1 MTRLPLAAESLSV
14 PGVYD
19 GNAEGGL
26 SQHAKGEGSGGRMAA
41 GMKDV
46 ASLAGVAVGTVS
58 NVLNHPDL
66 VRPLTRARVEA
77 AMEELG
83 FIPNGSAR
91 QLRAGRSRCL
101 GLVVLDVTNPF
112 FTEVARGVE
121 DYAQAA
127 GYAVILCNSDE
138 ADDKERRYLRVLEEQ
153 RVRGILITPVHG
165 RAPELRRIRDRGT
178 PVVLLDRPGSAG
190 QCSVAV
196 DDRRGGEIAVS
207 HLLGLGHRRI
217 ALVNGPVAIRQ
228 CADRRRG
235 ALRAV
240 ERAGLDPAAV
250 LTEVTVPAMNARA
263 GAAAADELLSAVMS
277 GAVMSGAAAR
287 PTAVFCTND
296 MLALGLL
303 RRLGQAGV
311 AVPGDLAVVGY
322 DDIEFAADAAVPLTS
337 VRQPKYQLGRAAAE
351 LLLDEADR
359 PDEHEH
365 RRFVFKPEL
374 VARASSGEV
383 TIAAP

>member
-1 MTRLPLAAESLSV
+1 M
-14 PGVYD
+14 
-19 GNAEGGL
+19 
-26 SQHAKGEGSGGRMAA
+26 
-41 GMKDV
+41 
-46 ASLAGVAVGTVS
+46 
-58 NVLNHPDL
+58 
-66 VRPLTRARVEA
+66 
-77 AMEELG
+77 
-83 FIPNGSAR
+83 
-91 QLRAGRSRCL
+91 
-101 GLVVLDVTNPF
+101 LDVTNPF

-207 HLLGLGHRRI
+207 HLLGLGHRSI

-235 ALRAV
+235 AYRAV
-240 ERAGLDPAAV
+240 EKAGLDPAAV
-250 LTEVTVPAMNARA
+250 LTEVTVPAMNAQA
-263 GAAAADELLSAVMS
+263 GSAAAGELL
-277 GAVMSGAAAR
+277 GGER
-287 PTAVFCTND
+287 KPTAVFCTND

-303 RRLGQAGV
+303 RRLSLAGV
-311 AVPGDLAVVGY
+311 TVPGDLAVVGY

-374 VARASSGEV
+374 VARASSGS
-383 TIAAP
+383 AAQEEAVSPSQAVVALPAPLHRPGHGHSVRQQAQDLERRL

>member
-1 MTRLPLAAESLSV
+1 M
-14 PGVYD
+14 
-19 GNAEGGL
+19 
-26 SQHAKGEGSGGRMAA
+26 
-41 GMKDV
+41 
-46 ASLAGVAVGTVS
+46 
-58 NVLNHPDL
+58 
-66 VRPLTRARVEA
+66 
-77 AMEELG
+77 
-83 FIPNGSAR
+83 
-91 QLRAGRSRCL
+91 
-101 GLVVLDVTNPF
+101 LDVTNPF

-165 RAPELRRIRDRGT
+165 RAPELRRIRERGT

-263 GAAAADELLSAVMS
+263 GAAAADELL
-277 GAVMSGAAAR
+277 GRGPR
-287 PTAVFCTND
+287 PTAVFGTND

-359 PDEHEH
+359 PGQHEH
-365 RRFVFKPEL
+365 RRIVFKPEL
-374 VARASSGEV
+374 VARASSGAAASPGTAPAKSSHPSQPDQTTAGTGCRLFRAGRHQLDVVPLCSRRPAV
-383 TIAAP
+383 TGDSKAHAAPTPSFTRRGDAPSGAAFAGPR

>member
-1 MTRLPLAAESLSV
+1 
-14 PGVYD
+14 
-19 GNAEGGL
+19 
-26 SQHAKGEGSGGRMAA
+26 MAA

-77 AMEELG
+77 AMEQLG

-165 RAPELRRIRDRGT
+165 RAPELRRIRERGT

-263 GAAAADELLSAVMS
+263 GAAAADELLGRGRDRPRCSAPTTCS
-277 GAVMSGAAAR
+277 PWGCCGGWARPGWRCPGTSPWSATTTSSSPPTPRSRSPRCASPSTSSAGPPPSSCSTRPTGPTSTSTAASCSSPNWSRGPAAAR
-287 PTAVFCTND
+287 PPA
-296 MLALGLL
+296 
-303 RRLGQAGV
+303 
-311 AVPGDLAVVGY
+311 
-322 DDIEFAADAAVPLTS
+322 
-337 VRQPKYQLGRAAAE
+337 RAA
-351 LLLDEADR
+351 
-359 PDEHEH
+359 P
-365 RRFVFKPEL
+365 
-374 VARASSGEV
+374 SSG
-383 TIAAP
+383 

>member
-1 MTRLPLAAESLSV
+1 
-14 PGVYD
+14 
-19 GNAEGGL
+19 
-26 SQHAKGEGSGGRMAA
+26 MAA
-41 GMKDV
+41 GIKDV
-46 ASLAGVAVGTVS
+46 ASLARVAVGTVS

-77 AMEELG
+77 AMDELG

-138 ADDKERRYLRVLEEQ
+138 ADDKERQYLRVLEEQ

-196 DDRRGGEIAVS
+196 DDRRGGEMAVAHLLSLGHTRIAV
-207 HLLGLGHRRI
+207 
-217 ALVNGPVAIRQ
+217 VNGPSAIRQ
-228 CADRRRG
+228 CADRLRG
-235 ALRAV
+235 AYRAV
-240 ERAGLDPAAV
+240 AGAGLDPAEV
-250 LTEVTVPAMNARA
+250 LTEITVPAMNARA
-263 GAAAADELLSAVMS
+263 GVTAADELL
-277 GAVMSGAAAR
+277 GGKLT
-287 PTAVFCTND
+287 TAVFCAND

-311 AVPGDLAVVGY
+311 TVPADIAVIGY

-337 VRQPKYQLGRAAAE
+337 VRQPKYQLGQAAAE

-359 PDEHEH
+359 AAEHQH
-365 RRFVFKPEL
+365 RRLMFKPEL
-374 VARASSGEV
+374 VVRASCGRSSLPA
-383 TIAAP
+383 TCAAPAAPP

>member
-1 MTRLPLAAESLSV
+1 
-14 PGVYD
+14 
-19 GNAEGGL
+19 
-26 SQHAKGEGSGGRMAA
+26 MAA

-77 AMEELG
+77 AMEQLG

-165 RAPELRRIRDRGT
+165 RAPELRRIRERGT

-196 DDRRGGEIAVS
+196 DDRR
-207 HLLGLGHRRI
+207 
-217 ALVNGPVAIRQ
+217 
-228 CADRRRG
+228 
-235 ALRAV
+235 
-240 ERAGLDPAAV
+240 
-250 LTEVTVPAMNARA
+250 
-263 GAAAADELLSAVMS
+263 
-277 GAVMSGAAAR
+277 AAR
-287 PTAVFCTND
+287 SRSATCSGSGTAASPWSTDRSRSGSAPT
-296 MLALGLL
+296 G
-303 RRLGQAGV
+303 
-311 AVPGDLAVVGY
+311 
-322 DDIEFAADAAVPLTS
+322 AAVPS
-337 VRQPKYQLGRAAAE
+337 GRWSGPGWIPPPFSPRSPC
-351 LLLDEADR
+351 R
-359 PDEHEH
+359 P
-365 RRFVFKPEL
+365 
-374 VARASSGEV
+374 
-383 TIAAP
+383 

>member
-1 MTRLPLAAESLSV
+1 
-14 PGVYD
+14 
-19 GNAEGGL
+19 
-26 SQHAKGEGSGGRMAA
+26 MAA

-112 FTEVARGVE
+112 FTEVARGAE

-165 RAPELRRIRDRGT
+165 RAPELERIRDRGT
-178 PVVLLDRPGSAG
+178 PVVLLDSPGSSG

-196 DDRRGGEIAVS
+196 DDRRGGDIAVS

-217 ALVNGPVAIRQ
+217 ALVNGPIAIRQ

-235 ALRAV
+235 AFLAV

-250 LTEVTVPAMNARA
+250 LTEITVPAMNARA
-263 GAAAADELLSAVMS
+263 GTTAAGELLASEP
-277 GAVMSGAAAR
+277 R
-287 PTAVFCTND
+287 PTAAFCTND

-303 RRLGQAGV
+303 RRMAMDGV
-311 AVPGDLAVVGY
+311 AVPEDLAVVGY
-322 DDIEFAADAAVPLTS
+322 DDIDFAADAAVPLTS
-337 VRQPKYQLGRAAAE
+337 VRQPKYELGRAAAE
-351 LLLDEADR
+351 LLLEEADR
-359 PDEHEH
+359 PGQHEH

-374 VARASSGEV
+374 VVRASSGARAEP
-383 TIAAP
+383 AGQAC

>member
-1 MTRLPLAAESLSV
+1 
-14 PGVYD
+14 
-19 GNAEGGL
+19 
-26 SQHAKGEGSGGRMAA
+26 MAA

-58 NVLNHPDL
+58 NVLNHPDR

-77 AMEELG
+77 AMEQLG

-121 DYAQAA
+121 DYAQAE

-165 RAPELRRIRDRGT
+165 RAPELRRPRERGT

-196 DDRRGGEIAVS
+196 DRKSTRLNSS
-207 HLLGLGHRRI
+207 HGYI
-217 ALVNGPVAIRQ
+217 
-228 CADRRRG
+228 
-235 ALRAV
+235 
-240 ERAGLDPAAV
+240 
-250 LTEVTVPAMNARA
+250 
-263 GAAAADELLSAVMS
+263 SY
-277 GAVMSGAAAR
+277 
-287 PTAVFCTND
+287 AVFC
-296 MLALGLL
+296 L
-303 RRLGQAGV
+303 
-311 AVPGDLAVVGY
+311 
-322 DDIEFAADAAVPLTS
+322 
-337 VRQPKYQLGRAAAE
+337 K
-351 LLLDEADR
+351 
-359 PDEHEH
+359 
-365 RRFVFKPEL
+365 KK
-374 VARASSGEV
+374 
-383 TIAAP
+383 

>member
-1 MTRLPLAAESLSV
+1 
-14 PGVYD
+14 
-19 GNAEGGL
+19 
-26 SQHAKGEGSGGRMAA
+26 
-41 GMKDV
+41 
-46 ASLAGVAVGTVS
+46 
-58 NVLNHPDL
+58 
-66 VRPLTRARVEA
+66 
-77 AMEELG
+77 
-83 FIPNGSAR
+83 
-91 QLRAGRSRCL
+91 
-101 GLVVLDVTNPF
+101 
-112 FTEVARGVE
+112 
-121 DYAQAA
+121 
-127 GYAVILCNSDE
+127 LCNSDE

-165 RAPELRRIRDRGT
+165 RAPELRRIRERGT

-217 ALVNGPVAIRQ
+217 ALINGPVAIRQ

-240 ERAGLDPAAV
+240 EQAGLDPADV

-263 GAAAADELLSAVMS
+263 GAAAADELLGGPQS
-277 GAVMSGAAAR
+277 
-287 PTAVFCTND
+287 TAVFCTND

-359 PDEHEH
+359 PDQHEH

-374 VARASSGEV
+374 VARASSGASGAV
-383 TIAAP
+383 PAVPR

>member
-1 MTRLPLAAESLSV
+1 
-14 PGVYD
+14 
-19 GNAEGGL
+19 
-26 SQHAKGEGSGGRMAA
+26 MAA

-207 HLLGLGHRRI
+207 HLLELGHRSI
-217 ALVNGPVAIRQ
+217 ALVNGPLAIRQ

-235 ALRAV
+235 ALRAL

-263 GAAAADELLSAVMS
+263 GVAAADELL
-277 GAVMSGAAAR
+277 GPGPAR
-287 PTAVFCTND
+287 TGLARTGRQPTAVFCTND

-374 VARASSGEV
+374 VARASSGE
-383 TIAAP
+383 AASPVPA

>member
-1 MTRLPLAAESLSV
+1 M
-14 PGVYD
+14 
-19 GNAEGGL
+19 
-26 SQHAKGEGSGGRMAA
+26 
-41 GMKDV
+41 
-46 ASLAGVAVGTVS
+46 
-58 NVLNHPDL
+58 
-66 VRPLTRARVEA
+66 
-77 AMEELG
+77 
-83 FIPNGSAR
+83 
-91 QLRAGRSRCL
+91 
-101 GLVVLDVTNPF
+101 
-112 FTEVARGVE
+112 
-121 DYAQAA
+121 
-127 GYAVILCNSDE
+127 
-138 ADDKERRYLRVLEEQ
+138 
-153 RVRGILITPVHG
+153 RGILITPVHG
-165 RAPELRRIRDRGT
+165 RAPELRRIRERGT

-263 GAAAADELLSAVMS
+263 GAVAADELL
-277 GAVMSGAAAR
+277 GRGPR

-303 RRLGQAGV
+303 RRLGQEGV

-359 PDEHEH
+359 PDQHEH

-374 VARASSGEV
+374 VARASSG
-383 TIAAP
+383 AAASPGTAEGGVLSPVPA

>member
-1 MTRLPLAAESLSV
+1 
-14 PGVYD
+14 
-19 GNAEGGL
+19 
-26 SQHAKGEGSGGRMAA
+26 MAA

-138 ADDKERRYLRVLEEQ
+138 AHDKERRYLRVLEEQ

-165 RAPELRRIRDRGT
+165 RSPELRRIRDRGT
-178 PVVLLDRPGSAG
+178 PVVLLDRPGSAA

-207 HLLGLGHRRI
+207 YLLGLGHRSI
-217 ALVNGPVAIRQ
+217 ALVNGPTAIRQ
-228 CADRRRG
+228 CADRRWG
-235 ALRAV
+235 AYRAV
-240 ERAGLDPAAV
+240 EQAGLDPSEV
-250 LTEVTVPAMNARA
+250 LTEVPVPAMNPRG
-263 GAAAADELLSAVMS
+263 GAAAADDLL
-277 GAVMSGAAAR
+277 GDTHKKPHEKPHEKPHQKPHEK
-287 PTAVFCTND
+287 PTAVFCAND

-303 RRLGQAGV
+303 RGLSQAGV
-311 AVPGDLAVVGY
+311 SVPGDLAVVGY

-359 PDEHEH
+359 PAEHEH
-365 RRFVFKPEL
+365 RRIVFTPEL
-374 VARASSGEV
+374 VVRASSGP
-383 TIAAP
+383 AALSIIEGLAAET

>member
-1 MTRLPLAAESLSV
+1 
-14 PGVYD
+14 
-19 GNAEGGL
+19 
-26 SQHAKGEGSGGRMAA
+26 
-41 GMKDV
+41 
-46 ASLAGVAVGTVS
+46 
-58 NVLNHPDL
+58 
-66 VRPLTRARVEA
+66 
-77 AMEELG
+77 
-83 FIPNGSAR
+83 
-91 QLRAGRSRCL
+91 
-101 GLVVLDVTNPF
+101 
-112 FTEVARGVE
+112 
-121 DYAQAA
+121 
-127 GYAVILCNSDE
+127 
-138 ADDKERRYLRVLEEQ
+138 
-153 RVRGILITPVHG
+153 
-165 RAPELRRIRDRGT
+165 
-178 PVVLLDRPGSAG
+178 
-190 QCSVAV
+190 
-196 DDRRGGEIAVS
+196 VS

-263 GAAAADELLSAVMS
+263 GIAAADELLGGGPRS
-277 GAVMSGAAAR
+277 
-287 PTAVFCTND
+287 TAVFCAND

-303 RRLGQAGV
+303 RRLSQAGV

-359 PDEHEH
+359 PDQHEH

-374 VARASSGEV
+374 VERASSGTVASPPETAV
-383 TIAAP
+383 RAPSGGAPVAPR

>member
-1 MTRLPLAAESLSV
+1 
-14 PGVYD
+14 
-19 GNAEGGL
+19 
-26 SQHAKGEGSGGRMAA
+26 MAA

-77 AMEELG
+77 AMEQLG

-112 FTEVARGVE
+112 FTEMARGVE

-138 ADDKERRYLRVLEEQ
+138 AHEKERRYLRVLEEQ

-165 RAPELRRIRDRGT
+165 RSPELRRIRERGT

-196 DDRRGGEIAVS
+196 DDRRGGEIAVT
-207 HLLGLGHRRI
+207 HLLGLGHRSI
-217 ALVNGPVAIRQ
+217 ALVNGPTAIRQ

-235 ALRAV
+235 AYRAV
-240 ERAGLDPAAV
+240 ERAGLAPAEV
-250 LTEVTVPAMNARA
+250 LTEIPVPAMNARG
-263 GAAAADELLSAVMS
+263 GAAVAGDLL
-277 GAVMSGAAAR
+277 R
-287 PTAVFCTND
+287 HRRTTAVFCAND
-296 MLALGLL
+296 MLAVGLL
-303 RRLGQAGV
+303 RGLGQAGV
-311 AVPGDLAVVGY
+311 TVPGDLAIVGY

-359 PDEHEH
+359 PAEHEH

-374 VARASSGEV
+374 VVRVSSGSSGSAQEDALSLGGARGSLPV
-383 TIAAP
+383 

>member
-1 MTRLPLAAESLSV
+1 
-14 PGVYD
+14 
-19 GNAEGGL
+19 
-26 SQHAKGEGSGGRMAA
+26 MAA

-77 AMEELG
+77 AMEQLG
-83 FIPNGSAR
+83 FIPHGSAR
-91 QLRAGRSRCL
+91 QLPARRSRCL

-112 FTEVARGVE
+112 FTEVARGAE

-165 RAPELRRIRDRGT
+165 RAPELRRIRERGT

-207 HLLGLGHRRI
+207 HLLALGPRRTAGLTAR
-217 ALVNGPVAIRQ
+217 APTRQ

-250 LTEVTVPAMNARA
+250 LAEITVPAMNARA
-263 GAAAADELLSAVMS
+263 GAAAGDELL
-277 GAVMSGAAAR
+277 GQGPR

-303 RRLGQAGV
+303 RRLSQAGV

-337 VRQPKYQLGRAAAE
+337 VRQPKYRLRRAAAPRPPAQ
-351 LLLDEADR
+351 ADPPPPDHSAPR
-359 PDEHEH
+359 PPAPTSTSTAASCSSPNWS
-365 RRFVFKPEL
+365 RGPA
-374 VARASSGEV
+374 VARPPAPGPSAATSSH
-383 TIAAP
+383 PSQPYR

>member
-1 MTRLPLAAESLSV
+1 
-14 PGVYD
+14 
-19 GNAEGGL
+19 
-26 SQHAKGEGSGGRMAA
+26 MAA

-138 ADDKERRYLRVLEEQ
+138 AHDKERQYLRVLEEQ

-165 RAPELRRIRDRGT
+165 RSPELRRIRDRGT
-178 PVVLLDRPGSAG
+178 PVVLLDRPGS
-190 QCSVAV
+190 
-196 DDRRGGEIAVS
+196 
-207 HLLGLGHRRI
+207 
-217 ALVNGPVAIRQ
+217 
-228 CADRRRG
+228 
-235 ALRAV
+235 
-240 ERAGLDPAAV
+240 
-250 LTEVTVPAMNARA
+250 
-263 GAAAADELLSAVMS
+263 SA
-277 GAVMSGAAAR
+277 
-287 PTAVFCTND
+287 
-296 MLALGLL
+296 
-303 RRLGQAGV
+303 
-311 AVPGDLAVVGY
+311 
-322 DDIEFAADAAVPLTS
+322 
-337 VRQPKYQLGRAAAE
+337 
-351 LLLDEADR
+351 
-359 PDEHEH
+359 
-365 RRFVFKPEL
+365 
-374 VARASSGEV
+374 
-383 TIAAP
+383 

>member
-1 MTRLPLAAESLSV
+1 
-14 PGVYD
+14 
-19 GNAEGGL
+19 
-26 SQHAKGEGSGGRMAA
+26 MAA

-58 NVLNHPDL
+58 NVLNHPNL

-77 AMEELG
+77 AMEQLG

-112 FTEVARGVE
+112 FTEVARGAE

-165 RAPELRRIRDRGT
+165 RAPELRRIRERGT

-263 GAAAADELLSAVMS
+263 GAAAADELL
-277 GAVMSGAAAR
+277 GRGPR
-287 PTAVFCTND
+287 PTAVFGTND

-359 PDEHEH
+359 PDQHEH
-365 RRFVFKPEL
+365 RRIVFKPEL
-374 VARASSGEV
+374 VARASSG
-383 TIAAP
+383 AAAVGSPAASGAAFAGPR

>member
-1 MTRLPLAAESLSV
+1 
-14 PGVYD
+14 
-19 GNAEGGL
+19 
-26 SQHAKGEGSGGRMAA
+26 MAA

-178 PVVLLDRPGSAG
+178 PVVLLDRPGSPG

-196 DDRRGGEIAVS
+196 DDQCGGQIAVA
-207 HLLGLGHRRI
+207 HLLDLGHQSI

-235 ALRAV
+235 AHRAAV
-240 ERAGLDPAAV
+240 KAGLDPAAV
-250 LTEVTVPAMNARA
+250 FREVTVPAMNARA
-263 GAAAADELLSAVMS
+263 GAAAADELLGS
-277 GAVMSGAAAR
+277 GPR
-287 PTAVFCTND
+287 PTAVFCAND

-311 AVPGDLAVVGY
+311 MVPRDLAVVGY

-351 LLLDEADR
+351 LLLEEADR
-359 PDEHEH
+359 PGEHEH
-365 RRFVFKPEL
+365 RRFVFTPEL
-374 VARASSGEV
+374 VVRASSGIQAAVSPGQVGTV
-383 TIAAP
+383 TRAGSVPV